1 MQLGHAKN
9 VGNVFISDRFNLF
22 VCTVTVSS
30 YLVLLY
36 TLVLIFKTA
45 QKSYIYTKQ
54 RRTAKHC
61 ICQQGSL

>member
-1 MQLGHAKN
+1 MWEMYL
-9 VGNVFISDRFNLF
+9 SDRFNLF

-45 QKSYIYTKQ
+45 QKSYTQIKEELLNTVFPS
-54 RRTAKHC
+54 RVHC
-61 ICQQGSL
+61 NTDLH